1 MRRPEVMGSSEMV
14 NAVGLDRRLL
24 VTLPVQSKWQNSNWW
39 STFKK
44 REGGKEARGV
54 FVQALTI
61 FLSLSSVLP
70 CNQHHYTNPI
80 LFSVQVDND
89 APNHLRFIL
98 SGLRLEIISSSR
110 WRPPSTGVLRVFSVT
125 VTTFHSCCSIN
136 LTRQQ
141 QTKHLTKPGSISI

>member
-1 MRRPEVMGSSEMV
+1 MRRPEVMGSPEMV

-61 FLSLSSVLP
+61 FLSLS
-70 CNQHHYTNPI
+70 
-80 LFSVQVDND
+80 
-89 APNHLRFIL
+89 
-98 SGLRLEIISSSR
+98 RL
-110 WRPPSTGVLRVFSVT
+110 
-125 VTTFHSCCSIN
+125 
-136 LTRQQ
+136 
-141 QTKHLTKPGSISI
+141 